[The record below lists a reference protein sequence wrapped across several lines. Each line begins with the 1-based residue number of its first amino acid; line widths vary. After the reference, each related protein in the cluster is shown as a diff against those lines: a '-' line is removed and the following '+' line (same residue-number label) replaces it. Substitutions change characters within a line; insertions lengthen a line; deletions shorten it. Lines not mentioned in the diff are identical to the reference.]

1 MLIKIQ
7 IKLEMKKVSILVS
20 TIDSGGAEK
29 QAVLLASQLSLY
41 TEVNLLI
48 LYGDYAEYQHNVAI
62 LAESTV
68 KVHKL
73 VGCMLS
79 KKRQVRRIIKVSETG
94 VLLNYL
100 TLPDFVGS
108 LVGRMCGIR
117 VYNGIRNSRM
127 PKAKILME
135 KIAHN
140 YWASGTIYNCYS
152 GAEYFANLGFI
163 RKKNIVIPNCF
174 PNIEAPIIRPNHEIK
189 TIITVGRFDPQ
200 KDYETLIKSVSR
212 LSRNDFRLCIVGYGV
227 LEDAIRGWVKAFGI
241 KDKTDIYIKPNN
253 VPELERNADIYIST
267 SLFEGTSN
275 SIMEALNWS
284 LPVVATNVGDNDHLV
299 IDGENGFL
307 HPIGDVDGLSASLCQ
322 LLDSTEL
329 RNQMGQRGNWN
340 LRVNYS
346 MEAFEKR
353 YMALIEG

>member
-1 MLIKIQ
+1 
-7 IKLEMKKVSILVS
+7 MKRVSILLS

-29 QAVLLASQLSLY
+29 QAVLLASQLSKH
-41 TEVNLLI
+41 TEVNLI
-48 LYGDYAEYQHNVAI
+48 VLYGNHSEYKRNVDL
-62 LAESTV
+62 LAENTV

-73 VGCMLS
+73 IGNMLS
-79 KKRQVRRIIKVSETG
+79 KLRCIKSIIKESKTG

-100 TLPDFVGS
+100 TMPDFVGA

-127 PKAKILME
+127 PKSKMLIE

-140 YWASGTIYNCYS
+140 LLATGTIYNCYS
-152 GAEYFANLGFI
+152 GADYFANHGFR

-174 PNIEAPIIRPNHEIK
+174 PNIEETIIRPNHKVK

-200 KDYETLIKSVSR
+200 KDYETLIKSVAR

-227 LEDAIRGWVKAFGI
+227 LENQIRAWVKEYNI
-241 KDKTDIYIKPNN
+241 ENKTDIYIKPNN

-267 SLFEGTSN
+267 SFFEGTSN

-322 LLDSTEL
+322 LLDSAKL
-329 RNQMGQRGNWN
+329 RNQMGQMSNLN
-340 LRVNYS
+340 LRENFS
-346 MEAFEKR
+346 MEIFEKR
-353 YMALIEG
+353 YIDLIEGNK

>member
-1 MLIKIQ
+1 
-7 IKLEMKKVSILVS
+7 MKRVSILLS
-20 TIDSGGAEK
+20 TMDSGGAEK
-29 QAVLLASQLSLY
+29 QAVLLATLLAKH
-41 TEVNLLI
+41 TEVNLI
-48 LYGDYAEYQHNVAI
+48 VLYGNHTEYKRNI
-62 LAESTV
+62 DLLNESTV

-73 VGCMLS
+73 IGNMLF
-79 KKRQVRRIIKVSETG
+79 KLRRIKSIIKESETE

-100 TLPDFVGS
+100 TKPDFVGS

-127 PKAKILME
+127 PKSKMLIE

-140 YWASGTIYNCYS
+140 LLATGTIYNCYS
-152 GAEYFANLGFI
+152 GADYFGNHGFR

-174 PNIEAPIIRPNHEIK
+174 PDIEETIIRPDHKVK

-227 LEDAIRGWVKAFGI
+227 LEEQIRIWVKKYNI
-241 KDKTDIYIKPNN
+241 ENMTDIYIKPNN

-267 SLFEGTSN
+267 SFFEGTSN

-307 HPIGDVDGLSASLCQ
+307 HPIGDVNGIANSLNC
-322 LLDSTEL
+322 LLDSAEL
-329 RNQMGQRGNWN
+329 RNKMGQKSNQI
-340 LRVNYS
+340 LRDNYS
-346 MEAFEKR
+346 MEIFEKR
-353 YMALIEG
+353 YMDLIEGK

>member
-1 MLIKIQ
+1 
-7 IKLEMKKVSILVS
+7 MKKVSILLS

-29 QAVLLASQLSLY
+29 QAVLLATQLAKH
-41 TEVNLLI
+41 TEVNLI
-48 LYGDYAEYQHNVAI
+48 VLYGDHIEYKRNI
-62 LAESTV
+62 DLLAESTV

-73 VGCMLS
+73 IGNMLF
-79 KKRQVRRIIKVSETG
+79 KLRRIKSIIKESETE

-100 TLPDFVGS
+100 TMPDFVGA

-127 PKAKILME
+127 PKSKMLIE

-140 YWASGTIYNCYS
+140 HLATGTIYNCYS
-152 GAEYFANLGFI
+152 GADYFGNHGFR

-174 PNIEAPIIRPNHEIK
+174 PDIEETIIRPDHKVK

-200 KDYETLIKSVSR
+200 KDYETLIKSVAR

-227 LEDAIRGWVKAFGI
+227 LEEQIRTWVKEYNI
-241 KDKTDIYIKPNN
+241 ENMTDIYIKPNN

-267 SLFEGTSN
+267 SFFEGTSN

-322 LLDSTEL
+322 LLDSAKL
-329 RNQMGQRGNWN
+329 RNQMGQMSNLN
-340 LRVNYS
+340 LRENFS
-346 MEAFEKR
+346 MEIFERR
-353 YMALIEG
+353 YIDLIEGNK

>member
-1 MLIKIQ
+1 
-7 IKLEMKKVSILVS
+7 MKRVSILLS

-29 QAVLLASQLSLY
+29 QAVLLATLLAKH
-41 TEVNLLI
+41 TEVNLI
-48 LYGDYAEYQHNVAI
+48 VLYGDHTEYKRNI
-62 LAESTV
+62 DLLTESTV

-73 VGCMLS
+73 IGNMFFKL
-79 KKRQVRRIIKVSETG
+79 RRIKSIIKESETK

-100 TLPDFVGS
+100 TMPNFVGS

-127 PKAKILME
+127 PKSKMLIE
-135 KIAHN
+135 KVAHN
-140 YWASGTIYNCYS
+140 LLATGTIYNCYS
-152 GAEYFANLGFI
+152 GADYFGNHGFR

-174 PNIEAPIIRPNHEIK
+174 PDIEETIIRPDHKVK

-227 LEDAIRGWVKAFGI
+227 LEEQIRTWVKEYNI
-241 KDKTDIYIKPNN
+241 ENMTDIYIKPNN

-267 SLFEGTSN
+267 SFFEGTSN

-284 LPVVATNVGDNDHLV
+284 LPVVATNVGDNGHLV

-307 HPIGDVDGLSASLCQ
+307 HPIGDVNGLSASLCQ
-322 LLDSTEL
+322 LLDSAKL
-329 RNQMGQRGNWN
+329 RNQMGQMGNMN
-340 LRVNYS
+340 LRENFS
-346 MEAFEKR
+346 MEIFEKR
-353 YMALIEG
+353 YIDLIEGNK

>member
-1 MLIKIQ
+1 
-7 IKLEMKKVSILVS
+7 MKRVSILLS

-29 QAVLLASQLSLY
+29 QAVLLASQLSKH
-41 TEVNLLI
+41 TEVNLI
-48 LYGDYAEYQHNVAI
+48 VLYGNHSEYKRNVDL

-73 VGCMLS
+73 IGNMLS
-79 KKRQVRRIIKVSETG
+79 KLRCIKSIIKESKTD

-100 TLPDFVGS
+100 TMPDFVGS

-127 PKAKILME
+127 PKDKMLIE
-135 KIAHN
+135 KIVHN
-140 YWASGTIYNCYS
+140 LFATGTIYNCYS
-152 GAEYFANLGFI
+152 GADYFGNHGFR

-174 PNIEAPIIRPNHEIK
+174 PDIEETIIRPDHKVK

-200 KDYETLIKSVSR
+200 KDYETLIKSVAR

-227 LEDAIRGWVKAFGI
+227 LEEQIRTWVKVYNI
-241 KDKTDIYIKPNN
+241 ENKTDVYIKPNN
-253 VPELERNADIYIST
+253 VSELERNADIYIST
-267 SLFEGTSN
+267 SFFEGTSN

-307 HPIGDVDGLSASLCQ
+307 HLVGDVDGLSASLCK
-322 LLDSTEL
+322 LLDSAKL
-329 RNQMGQRGNWN
+329 RNQMGHKGNQN
-340 LRVNYS
+340 LRENYS
-346 MEAFEKR
+346 IEIFEKR
-353 YMALIEG
+353 YIDLIEGKELR

>member
-1 MLIKIQ
+1 
-7 IKLEMKKVSILVS
+7 MKRVSILLS

-29 QAVLLASQLSLY
+29 QAVLLATLLAKH
-41 TEVNLLI
+41 TEVNLI
-48 LYGDYAEYQHNVAI
+48 VLYGDHTEYKRNIDLHT
-62 LAESTV
+62 ESTV

-73 VGCMLS
+73 IGNMFFKL
-79 KKRQVRRIIKVSETG
+79 RRIKSIIKESETK

-100 TLPDFVGS
+100 TMPNFVGS

-127 PKAKILME
+127 PKSKMLIE
-135 KIAHN
+135 KVAHN
-140 YWASGTIYNCYS
+140 LLATGTIYNCYS
-152 GAEYFANLGFI
+152 GADYFGNHGFR

-174 PNIEAPIIRPNHEIK
+174 PDIEETIIRPDHKVK

-227 LEDAIRGWVKAFGI
+227 LEEQIRTWVKEYNI
-241 KDKTDIYIKPNN
+241 ENMTDIYIKPNN

-267 SLFEGTSN
+267 SFFEGTSN

-284 LPVVATNVGDNDHLV
+284 LPVVATNVGDNGHLV

-307 HPIGDVDGLSASLCQ
+307 HPIGDVNGLSASLCQ
-322 LLDSTEL
+322 LLDSAKL
-329 RNQMGQRGNWN
+329 RNQMGQMGNMN
-340 LRVNYS
+340 LRENFS
-346 MEAFEKR
+346 MEIFEKR
-353 YMALIEG
+353 YIDLIEGNK

>member
-1 MLIKIQ
+1 
-7 IKLEMKKVSILVS
+7 MKRVSILLS

-29 QAVLLASQLSLY
+29 QAVLLASQLSKH
-41 TEVNLLI
+41 TEVNLI
-48 LYGDYAEYQHNVAI
+48 VLYGNHSEYKRNVDL

-68 KVHKL
+68 KVHKFI
-73 VGCMLS
+73 GNMLS
-79 KKRQVRRIIKVSETG
+79 KLRCIKSIIKESKTD

-100 TLPDFVGS
+100 TMPDFVGS

-127 PKAKILME
+127 PKGKMLIE
-135 KIAHN
+135 KIVHN
-140 YWASGTIYNCYS
+140 LFATGTIYNCYS
-152 GAEYFANLGFI
+152 GADYFGNHGFR

-174 PNIEAPIIRPNHEIK
+174 PDIEETIIRPDHKVK

-200 KDYETLIKSVSR
+200 KDYETLIKSVAR

-227 LEDAIRGWVKAFGI
+227 LEEQIRTWVKVYNI
-241 KDKTDIYIKPNN
+241 ENKTDVYIKPNN
-253 VPELERNADIYIST
+253 VSELERNADIYIST
-267 SLFEGTSN
+267 SFFEGTSN

-307 HPIGDVDGLSASLCQ
+307 HLIGDVDGLSASLCK
-322 LLDSTEL
+322 LLDSAKL
-329 RNQMGQRGNWN
+329 RNQMGHKGNQN
-340 LRVNYS
+340 LRENYS
-346 MEAFEKR
+346 IEIFEKR
-353 YMALIEG
+353 YIDLIEGKELR

>member
-1 MLIKIQ
+1 
-7 IKLEMKKVSILVS
+7 MKKVSILVS

-29 QAVLLASQLSLY
+29 QAVLLASQLSKH
-41 TEVNLLI
+41 TDVNLI
-48 LYGDYAEYQHNVAI
+48 VLYGNHPEYKRNVD
-62 LAESTV
+62 LLVGSSV
-68 KVHKL
+68 KTHKL
-73 VGCMLS
+73 FGNILLKMKQIKIILEES
-79 KKRQVRRIIKVSETG
+79 KTE

-100 TLPDFVGS
+100 TMPNLVGS

-127 PKAKILME
+127 PKSKLLME

-140 YWASGTIYNCYS
+140 LWATGTIYNCYS
-152 GAEYFANLGFI
+152 GADYFSNHGF
-163 RKKNIVIPNCF
+163 RSKKNIVIPNCF
-174 PNIEAPIIRPNHEIK
+174 PNIEKPVVRTDNKVK

-200 KDYETLIKSVSR
+200 KDYRTLIESVAK
-212 LSRNDFRLCIVGYGV
+212 LARNDFRLCIVGYGV
-227 LEDAIRGWVKAFGI
+227 LEEEIRGWVKEFDI

-284 LPVVATNVGDNDHLV
+284 LPVVATNVGDNNHLV

-307 HPIGDVDGLSASLCQ
+307 HTVGDVEGLAASLCQ

>member
-1 MLIKIQ
+1 
-7 IKLEMKKVSILVS
+7 MKRVSILLS

-29 QAVLLASQLSLY
+29 QAVLLATLLAKH
-41 TEVNLLI
+41 TEVNLI
-48 LYGDYAEYQHNVAI
+48 VLYGDHTEYKRNI
-62 LAESTV
+62 DLLTESTV

-73 VGCMLS
+73 IGNMLF
-79 KKRQVRRIIKVSETG
+79 KLRRIKSIIKESETE

-100 TLPDFVGS
+100 TMPNFVGS

-127 PKAKILME
+127 PKSKMLIE

-140 YWASGTIYNCYS
+140 LLATGTFYNCYS
-152 GAEYFANLGFI
+152 GADYFGNHGFR

-174 PNIEAPIIRPNHEIK
+174 PDIEETIIRPDHKVK

-227 LEDAIRGWVKAFGI
+227 LEEQIRTWVKEYNI
-241 KDKTDIYIKPNN
+241 ENMTDIYIKPNN
-253 VPELERNADIYIST
+253 VSELERNADIYIST
-267 SLFEGTSN
+267 SFFEGTSN

-284 LPVVATNVGDNDHLV
+284 LPVVATHVGDNDHLV

-307 HPIGDVDGLSASLCQ
+307 HPIGDVNGLSASLCQ
-322 LLDSTEL
+322 LLDSAKL
-329 RNQMGQRGNWN
+329 RNQMGQMGNLN
-340 LRVNYS
+340 LRENFS
-346 MEAFEKR
+346 MEIFEKR
-353 YMALIEG
+353 YIDLIEGNK

>member
-1 MLIKIQ
+1 
-7 IKLEMKKVSILVS
+7 MKRVSILLS

-29 QAVLLASQLSLY
+29 QAVLLATLLAKH
-41 TEVNLLI
+41 TEVNLI
-48 LYGDYAEYQHNVAI
+48 VLYGDHTEYKRNI
-62 LAESTV
+62 DLLTESTV

-73 VGCMLS
+73 IGNMLF
-79 KKRQVRRIIKVSETG
+79 KLRRIKSIIKESETE

-100 TLPDFVGS
+100 TMPNFVGS

-127 PKAKILME
+127 PKSKMLIE

-140 YWASGTIYNCYS
+140 LLATGTIYNCYS
-152 GAEYFANLGFI
+152 GADYFGNHGFR

-174 PNIEAPIIRPNHEIK
+174 PDIEETIIRPDHKVK

-227 LEDAIRGWVKAFGI
+227 LEEQIRTWVKEYNI
-241 KDKTDIYIKPNN
+241 ENMTDIYIKPNN
-253 VPELERNADIYIST
+253 VSELERNADIYIST
-267 SLFEGTSN
+267 SFFEGTSN

-307 HPIGDVDGLSASLCQ
+307 HSIGDVDGLSASLCQ
-322 LLDSTEL
+322 LLDSAKL
-329 RNQMGQRGNWN
+329 RNQMGQVSNLN
-340 LRVNYS
+340 LRENFS
-346 MEAFEKR
+346 MEKFEKR
-353 YMALIEG
+353 YIDLIEGNK

>member
-1 MLIKIQ
+1 
-7 IKLEMKKVSILVS
+7 MKRVSILLS

-29 QAVLLASQLSLY
+29 QAVLLASQLSKY
-41 TEVNLLI
+41 TEVNLI
-48 LYGDYAEYQHNVAI
+48 VLYGNHSEYKRNVDL

-73 VGCMLS
+73 IGNMLS
-79 KKRQVRRIIKVSETG
+79 KLRCIKSIIKESKTD

-100 TLPDFVGS
+100 TMPDFVGS

-127 PKAKILME
+127 PKGKMLIE
-135 KIAHN
+135 KIVHN
-140 YWASGTIYNCYS
+140 LFATGTIYNCYS
-152 GAEYFANLGFI
+152 GADYFGNHGFR

-174 PNIEAPIIRPNHEIK
+174 PNIEETIIRPDNKVK

-200 KDYETLIKSVSR
+200 KDYETLIKSVAR

-227 LEDAIRGWVKAFGI
+227 LENQIRAWVKEYNI
-241 KDKTDIYIKPNN
+241 ENKTDIYIKPDN

-267 SLFEGTSN
+267 SFFEGTSN

-307 HPIGDVDGLSASLCQ
+307 HPIGDVNGLSASLCL
-322 LLDSTEL
+322 LLDSARL
-329 RNQMGQRGNWN
+329 RNQMGKMSNIN
-340 LRVNYS
+340 LRENYS
-346 MEAFEKR
+346 MEIFEKR
-353 YMALIEG
+353 YIDLIEGRKLR

>member
-1 MLIKIQ
+1 
-7 IKLEMKKVSILVS
+7 MKRVSILLS

-29 QAVLLASQLSLY
+29 QAVLLATLLAKH
-41 TEVNLLI
+41 TEVNLI
-48 LYGDYAEYQHNVAI
+48 VLYGDHTEYKRNI
-62 LAESTV
+62 DLLAESTV

-73 VGCMLS
+73 IGNMLF
-79 KKRQVRRIIKVSETG
+79 KLRRIKSIIKESETE

-100 TLPDFVGS
+100 TMPDFVGA

-127 PKAKILME
+127 PKSKMLIE

-140 YWASGTIYNCYS
+140 LLATGTIYNCYS
-152 GAEYFANLGFI
+152 GADYFGNHGFG

-174 PNIEAPIIRPNHEIK
+174 SDIEETIIRPDHKVK

-200 KDYETLIKSVSR
+200 KDYETLIKSVAR

-227 LEDAIRGWVKAFGI
+227 LEEQIRTWVKEYNI
-241 KDKTDIYIKPNN
+241 ENITDIYIKPNN

-267 SLFEGTSN
+267 SFFEGTSN

-307 HPIGDVDGLSASLCQ
+307 HSIGDVDGLSASLCQ
-322 LLDSTEL
+322 LLDSAKL
-329 RNQMGQRGNWN
+329 RNQMGQMSNLN
-340 LRVNYS
+340 LRENFS
-346 MEAFEKR
+346 MEIFEKR
-353 YMALIEG
+353 YIDLIEGNK

>member
-1 MLIKIQ
+1 
-7 IKLEMKKVSILVS
+7 MKRVSILLS
-20 TIDSGGAEK
+20 TIDSGGAEE
-29 QAVLLASQLSLY
+29 QAVLLASQLSKY
-41 TEVNLLI
+41 TEVNLI
-48 LYGDYAEYQHNVAI
+48 VLYGNHSEYKRNVDL

-73 VGCMLS
+73 IGNMLS
-79 KKRQVRRIIKVSETG
+79 KLRCIKSIIKESKTD

-100 TLPDFVGS
+100 TMPDFVGS
-108 LVGRMCGIR
+108 LVGRMCGIL

-127 PKAKILME
+127 PKGKMLIE
-135 KIAHN
+135 KIVHN
-140 YWASGTIYNCYS
+140 LFATGTIYNCYS
-152 GAEYFANLGFI
+152 GVDYFGNHGFR

-174 PNIEAPIIRPNHEIK
+174 PNIEETIIRPDHKVK

-200 KDYETLIKSVSR
+200 KDYETLIKSVAR

-227 LEDAIRGWVKAFGI
+227 LENQIRAWVKEYNI
-241 KDKTDIYIKPNN
+241 ENKTDIYIKPNN

-267 SLFEGTSN
+267 SFFEGTSN

-307 HPIGDVDGLSASLCQ
+307 HPIGDVNGLSASLCL
-322 LLDSTEL
+322 LLDSAKL
-329 RNQMGQRGNWN
+329 RNQMGKMSNIN
-340 LRVNYS
+340 LRENYS
-346 MEAFEKR
+346 MEIFEKR
-353 YMALIEG
+353 YIDLIEGRKLR

>member
-1 MLIKIQ
+1 
-7 IKLEMKKVSILVS
+7 MKRVSILLS

-29 QAVLLASQLSLY
+29 QAVLLATLLAKH
-41 TEVNLLI
+41 TEVNLI
-48 LYGDYAEYQHNVAI
+48 VLYGDHTEYKRNI
-62 LAESTV
+62 DLLTESTV

-73 VGCMLS
+73 IGNMLF
-79 KKRQVRRIIKVSETG
+79 KLRRIKSIIKESETK

-100 TLPDFVGS
+100 TMPNFVGS

-127 PKAKILME
+127 PKSKMLIE
-135 KIAHN
+135 KVAHN
-140 YWASGTIYNCYS
+140 LLATGTIYNCYS
-152 GAEYFANLGFI
+152 GADYFGNHGFR

-174 PNIEAPIIRPNHEIK
+174 PDIEETIIRPDHKVK

-227 LEDAIRGWVKAFGI
+227 LEEQIRTWVKEYNI
-241 KDKTDIYIKPNN
+241 ENMTDIYIKPNN

-267 SLFEGTSN
+267 SFFEGTSN

-284 LPVVATNVGDNDHLV
+284 LPVVATNVGDNGHLV

-307 HPIGDVDGLSASLCQ
+307 HPIGDVNGLSASLCQ
-322 LLDSTEL
+322 LLDSAKL
-329 RNQMGQRGNWN
+329 RNQMGQMGNMN
-340 LRVNYS
+340 LRENFS
-346 MEAFEKR
+346 MEIFEKR
-353 YMALIEG
+353 YIDLIEGNK